1 MLNLVKNGVRRAK
14 TNGGI
19 APVSL
24 ALSTDGST
32 ELSELK
38 GQSLTIWS
46 LTELS
51 NPDQSDLT
59 LKMFGDLM

>member
-38 GQSLTIWS
+38 GPVLDY
-46 LTELS
+46 LV
-51 NPDQSDLT
+51 SDCSEQP
-59 LKMFGDLM
+59 